1 MATFV
6 VPASVE
12 CSRSR
17 GIRVCYKLVL
27 RPVTRV
33 LPTGLLEMATV
44 LGLQASLQPTQMPDN
59 QTSVS
64 YNFSQDA
71 SLLTYY
77 NQDTN
82 LATVERLLET
92 VWTCPPL
99 DTITA
104 QKLNAV
110 RGQAH
115 EAGMGTQEVRC
126 KRVHFNEAERWVELT
141 TPFRA
146 PAREK
151 AALHGRMSTTLSFPS
166 LFCLAVNLFCN

>member
-1 MATFV
+1 MSVTNLYYV
-6 VPASVE
+6 LSLASCPPGFWKWPRFLVFKLRFSGPK
-12 CSRSR
+12 CLT
-17 GIRVCYKLVL
+17 IRRLS
-27 RPVTRV
+27 
-33 LPTGLLEMATV
+33 
-44 LGLQASLQPTQMPDN
+44 QH
-59 QTSVS
+59 S

-92 VWTCPPL
+92 VWSCPPL